1 MTLIVLITAIAA
13 LLAAAISLAALYSLR
28 KQIDSIKTGIMQFKD
43 GRLDYRIPVPDS
55 RKAAEP
61 VQLLNKMAAAL
72 NERINS
78 VTAQRNELE
87 AVFSGMSEGVVVS
100 DSRQQIIAINKAG
113 ASLLGVNAETSIGR
127 GIQEIIYNPELQQLI
142 LNVLDK
148 KQTLEKDIVIYKDGK
163 QYLQV
168 HGISVDTANGP
179 RAVIVLSNMTRL
191 HRLEN
196 LRQEFVSNVSHEL
209 KTPITSINGA
219 VETLLDGA
227 LENPQKSRKFLEII
241 AKHTDRLN
249 SLIEDLMSLSRIEQ
263 EIESRNITTEID
275 SINDVLTAAVA
286 ACQSK
291 AAEKEI
297 GISIDSDKTLTAPL
311 NAPLLEQAVIN
322 LVDNAI
328 KYSDPKTHIRIKA
341 QRINDEV
348 TISVADEGY
357 GIAPEHL
364 PRIFERFYVA
374 DKARSRKLGGTGLG
388 LAIVKHIVS
397 AHGGSIAVESEP
409 GKGSTF
415 IVKLP
420 AK

>member
-341 QRINDEV
+341 QRINDEA